1 MRKNNKSM
9 TSKFIRCA
17 TIVLAG
23 ALCIFGGKESQA
35 ASGKTHQESRCLPK
49 GVFEQVT
56 LQDIAKS
63 NKQGSKMLNRIKA
76 KAEVSKDTKSI
87 PFLAIVVGFEN
98 ISYRDD
104 YNHYE
109 KLFGEANEYSV
120 TKAYLDNSEGQ
131 FTFLPGEENCAYTN
145 GDTTNLYD
153 EENDGIIHV
162 DIPMKHYCWDFDYDS
177 IDIQKQVDSYNKAMF
192 YALEEAEK
200 YVNFQNYDSNGDGK
214 IQNSELALG
223 FVFAGYDASF
233 EEYVKDNEDLE
244 LRIPDRKLMLWPH
257 ASGMDESYFT
267 DDGVQLLHYIA
278 VAENLYQQKNDEDE
292 YEDCDDIRE
301 NNSTFVHEL
310 GHYLGL
316 PDLYDTQQMRN
327 QPWGEYAVDILSV
340 MATNAIDDYNNNKGF
355 STFDAYSKYFLGWVQ
370 PEEVTET
377 GIYEISG
384 VSSEKGC
391 HILKIPTERENEY
404 YLAEVRDF
412 TQGIEKPY
420 AYIFSTVG
428 LIGKKT
434 NPASKGGILLW
445 HVDETVFE
453 KYGLALEDSELKNK
467 INTPDHHP
475 GLMPMYVE
483 LDKELDQELDQDLEP
498 TTVGKISLEYNPFLS
513 KENWYF
519 GEEAVP
525 FVLYPDKDS
534 PDRPRYRTESLAT
547 KYYIDSEA
555 SSDMEISIVHN
566 HVFSLYRYNG
576 DATTQKDGTETAV
589 CGCGVKNTRVKPGTK
604 LPLIKPTPSP
614 IPVLENIK
622 LSKVKVKKGSKK
634 ITGKVSVAGATVKIK
649 VGAKAYKKAKVSGKN
664 FSLKVKKLKKNT
676 KITIKVSGKGYN
688 TLTKNYKV
696 K

>member
-1 MRKNNKSM
+1 MRKQNKSM
-9 TSKFIRCA
+9 TSKFIKCT
-17 TIVLAG
+17 TIILAG
-23 ALCIFGGKESQA
+23 ALCVFGGKGSQV
-35 ASGKTHQESRCLPK
+35 ASATVHQESRCLPN
-49 GVFEQVT
+49 GVLEQVT

-63 NKQGSKMLNRIKA
+63 NKQGSKMLNRVKA
-76 KAEVSKDTKSI
+76 KAGVPRDTKSI
-87 PFLAIVVGFEN
+87 PFLTIVVGFN
-98 ISYRDD
+98 DMPYHDD
-104 YNHYE
+104 YDFHE
-109 KLFGEANEYSV
+109 KIYGEANEYSV
-120 TKAYLDNSEGQ
+120 TKAYMDNSEGQ
-131 FTFLPGEENCAYTN
+131 FTFLPAEESCSYSEE
-145 GDTTNLYD
+145 DTTNFYD
-153 EENDGIIHV
+153 EENDGIVHV
-162 DIPMKHYCWDFDYDS
+162 NIDMDHQCWDFDYDS
-177 IDIQKQVDSYNKAMF
+177 DDIEEQGETYEQAM
-192 YALEEAEK
+192 ALALNEAEK
-200 YVNFQNYDSNGDGK
+200 YVDFEKYDSNGDGK
-214 IQNSELALG
+214 LQNSEIALG
-223 FVFAGYDASF
+223 FVIAGYDASYEDF
-233 EEYVKDNEDLE
+233 VESRKDQGL
-244 LRIPDRKLMLWPH
+244 LIPSRSQIFWPH
-257 ASGMDESYFT
+257 ASGFDNQYITE
-267 DDGVQLLHYIA
+267 DGVELLHYIA
-278 VAENLYQQKNDEDE
+278 VTEDLYQEEIDDE

-301 NNSTFVHEL
+301 MNSTFVHEL

-316 PDLYDTQQMRN
+316 PDLYDTQHMED
-327 QPWGEYAVDILSV
+327 QPWERYAVDDLSV
-340 MATNAIDDYNNNKGF
+340 MATCVIDDYENNKGI
-355 STFDAYSKYFLGWVQ
+355 STFDAYSKCFLGWVT
-370 PEEVTET
+370 PEMVTET
-377 GIYEISG
+377 GTYEISG

-391 HILKIPTERENEY
+391 HILKIPTERKNEY

-420 AYIFSTVG
+420 SYIYSTVG
-428 LIGKKT
+428 QIGKKT

-445 HVDETVFE
+445 HVDETILE
-453 KYGLALEDSELKNK
+453 KYKVGLADTAFNNK
-467 INTPDHHP
+467 VNTPNHHP

-483 LDKELDQELDQDLEP
+483 LDQDLEP
-498 TTVGKISLEYNPFLS
+498 TTIGKVSLGYNPFLS

-525 FVLYPDKDS
+525 FVLYPDKDHFDK
-534 PDRPRYRTESLAT
+534 PVYRTESVAT
-547 KYYIDSEA
+547 KYYIDAEA
-555 SSDMEISIVHN
+555 SSDMEISIEHN
-566 HVFSLYRYNG
+566 HVFSLYHYNG